1 VVDVE
6 MEDSV
11 LPLPVSTI
19 EEVETQDLPQTDDF
33 GANFVNY
40 TEQDESMTE
49 EAHAAAL
56 ENEIDSE
63 QQSVDL
69 LADDSQE

>member
-1 VVDVE
+1 
-6 MEDSV
+6 
-11 LPLPVSTI
+11 
-19 EEVETQDLPQTDDF
+19 
-33 GANFVNY
+33 VNY